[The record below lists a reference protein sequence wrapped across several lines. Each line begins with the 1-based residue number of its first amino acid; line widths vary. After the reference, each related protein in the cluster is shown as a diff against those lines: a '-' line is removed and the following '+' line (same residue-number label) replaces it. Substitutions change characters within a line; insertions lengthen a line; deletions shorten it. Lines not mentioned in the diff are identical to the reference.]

1 MNKLNSKI
9 TELLHEQVSNWELAR
24 TNFAGLKTVRTKSF
38 NFGDFEVKVL
48 FNPARIVSSGAKVD
62 AKTIAE
68 RKCFLC
74 TENRPAEQTS
84 VDAGDYLILVNPFPI
99 FPEHFTIPRKEHVD
113 QQIKP
118 YFADMLQLAEA
129 LDDYLIFYNGPSCGA
144 SAPDHMHFQAGT
156 KDFLPL
162 VNDYFRLKDT
172 HAQLL
177 VESENFQLFNFN
189 NYLRTVY
196 CIESSNMESAQDAFE
211 KLYKHFTSPPT
222 PLPRERGEITSNYK
236 TSEKSIASTAPLSSS
251 SQEIHFLSPLGES
264 PRREIEVRGA
274 GGEVM
279 LNIVCT
285 FEDGKWFTF
294 VLPRKAFRPWQY
306 TAEADQQLLV
316 SPATVE
322 MCGIFITPIEAHF
335 DKITKEDVVS
345 ILEQVSKD

>member
-38 NFGDFEVKVL
+38 DFGDFEVKVQ

-74 TENRPAEQTS
+74 TENRPAEQTF
-84 VDAGDYLILVNPFPI
+84 VDAGDYLVLVNPFPI

-118 YFADMLQLAEA
+118 YFADMLELAEA
-129 LDDYLIFYNGPSCGA
+129 LDDYLIFYNGPRCGA

-162 VNDYFRLKDT
+162 VNDYTRLKDT

-177 VESENFQLFNFN
+177 VESENFQLYSFN

-196 CIESSNMESAQDAFE
+196 CIESTDVESAKDAFE
-211 KLYKHFTSPPT
+211 KLYTHFATEENMEP
-222 PLPRERGEITSNYK
+222 
-236 TSEKSIASTAPLSSS
+236 
-251 SQEIHFLSPLGES
+251 
-264 PRREIEVRGA
+264 
-274 GGEVM
+274 M

-294 VLPRKAFRPWQY
+294 ILPRKAFRPWQY
-306 TAEADQQLLV
+306 TAEGDQQLLV

-335 DKITKEDVVS
+335 EKITKEDMVS
-345 ILEQVSKD
+345 TLEQASWKV

>member
-1 MNKLNSKI
+1 MINLNNQLKSLL
-9 TELLHEQVSNWELAR
+9 TEQKENWELAR

-38 NFGDFEVKVL
+38 DFGDFEVKVQ

-74 TENRPAEQTS
+74 TENRPAEQTA
-84 VDAGDYLILVNPFPI
+84 VDAGDYLVLVNPFPI

-118 YFADMLQLAEA
+118 YFADMLVLAEA
-129 LDDYLIFYNGPSCGA
+129 LDDYLIFYNGPRCGA

-156 KDFLPL
+156 KNFLPL
-162 VNDYFRLKDT
+162 VNDYKRLKDT

-196 CIESSNMESAQDAFE
+196 CIESTDVESAKDAFE
-211 KLYKHFTSPPT
+211 KLYTHFQQISLLA
-222 PLPRERGEITSNYK
+222 LPKGE
-236 TSEKSIASTAPLSSS
+236 
-251 SQEIHFLSPLGES
+251 
-264 PRREIEVRGA
+264 GA
-274 GGEVM
+274 EPM

-294 VLPRKAFRPWQY
+294 VLPRKTFRPWQY
-306 TAEADQQLLV
+306 TAEGDQQLLV

-322 MCGIFITPIEAHF
+322 ICGIFITPIEAHF
-335 DKITKEDVVS
+335 EKITKEDVES
-345 ILEQVSKD
+345 ILEQASLA

>member
-38 NFGDFEVKVL
+38 DFGDFEVKVQ
-48 FNPARIVSSGAKVD
+48 FNSARIVSSGAKVD

-74 TENRPAEQTS
+74 TENRPAEQNS
-84 VDAGDYLILVNPFPI
+84 VDAGDYLVLVNPFPI

-118 YFADMLQLAEA
+118 YFADMLELAKA
-129 LDDYLIFYNGPSCGA
+129 LDDYLIFYNGPRCGA

-162 VNDYFRLKDT
+162 VNDYTRLKDT

-177 VESENFQLFNFN
+177 VESENFQLYNFN

-196 CIESSNMESAQDAFE
+196 CIESTDVESAKDAFE
-211 KLYKHFTSPPT
+211 KLYTYFTSPPA
-222 PLPRERGEITSNYK
+222 PLLEERGEI
-236 TSEKSIASTAPLSSS
+236 
-251 SQEIHFLSPLGES
+251 
-264 PRREIEVRGA
+264 EV
-274 GGEVM
+274 GGEVEPM

-285 FEDGKWFTF
+285 FDDGKWFTF
-294 VLPRKAFRPWQY
+294 VLPRKTFRPWQY
-306 TAEADQQLLV
+306 SAEGEQQLLV

-335 DKITKEDVVS
+335 EKITKEDVES
-345 ILEQVSKD
+345 ILKQASF

>member
-38 NFGDFEVKVL
+38 DFGDFEVKVQ

-74 TENRPAEQTS
+74 TENRPTEQNS
-84 VDAGDYLILVNPFPI
+84 VDAGDYLVLVNPFPI

-118 YFADMLQLAEA
+118 YFADMLELAEA
-129 LDDYLIFYNGPSCGA
+129 LDDYLIFYNGPRCGA

-162 VNDYFRLKDT
+162 VNDYKRLKYT

-196 CIESSNMESAQDAFE
+196 CIESTDVESAKDAFE
-211 KLYKHFTSPPT
+211 KLYTHFATEENMEP
-222 PLPRERGEITSNYK
+222 
-236 TSEKSIASTAPLSSS
+236 
-251 SQEIHFLSPLGES
+251 
-264 PRREIEVRGA
+264 
-274 GGEVM
+274 M
-279 LNIVCT
+279 LNIVST
-285 FEDGKWFTF
+285 FEEGKWFTF
-294 VLPRKAFRPWQY
+294 ILPRKTFRPWQY
-306 TAEADQQLLV
+306 TAEGEQQLLV

-335 DKITKEDVVS
+335 EKITKEDVES
-345 ILEQVSKD
+345 IFEQASLA

>member
-1 MNKLNSKI
+1 MINLNNQLKSLL
-9 TELLHEQVSNWELAR
+9 TEQKENWELAR

-38 NFGDFEVKVL
+38 NFGDFEVKVQ

-74 TENRPAEQTS
+74 TENRPAEQTA
-84 VDAGDYLILVNPFPI
+84 VDAGDYLVLVNPFPI

-118 YFADMLQLAEA
+118 YFADMLELAEA
-129 LDDYLIFYNGPSCGA
+129 LDDYLIFYNGPRCGA

-156 KDFLPL
+156 KNFLPL
-162 VNDYFRLKDT
+162 VNDYKRLKDT

-196 CIESSNMESAQDAFE
+196 CIESTDVESAKDAFE
-211 KLYKHFTSPPT
+211 KLYTHFQQISLLA
-222 PLPRERGEITSNYK
+222 LPKGE
-236 TSEKSIASTAPLSSS
+236 
-251 SQEIHFLSPLGES
+251 
-264 PRREIEVRGA
+264 GA
-274 GGEVM
+274 EPM

-294 VLPRKAFRPWQY
+294 VLPRKTFRPWQY
-306 TAEADQQLLV
+306 TAEGDQQLLV

-335 DKITKEDVVS
+335 EKITKENVVS
-345 ILEQVSKD
+345 ILEQASLA

>member
-24 TNFAGLKTVRTKSF
+24 TNFEGLKTVRTKSF
-38 NFGDFEVKVL
+38 DFGDFEVKVQ

-74 TENRPAEQTS
+74 TENRPAEQNS
-84 VDAGDYLILVNPFPI
+84 VDAGDYLVLVNPFPI

-118 YFADMLQLAEA
+118 YFADMLMLAEA
-129 LDDYLIFYNGPSCGA
+129 LDDYLIFYNGPRCGA

-162 VNDYFRLKDT
+162 VNDYKRLKDT

-177 VESENFQLFNFN
+177 VESKNFQLFNFN
-189 NYLRTVY
+189 GYLRTIY
-196 CIESSNMESAQDAFE
+196 CIESTDVESAKDAFE
-211 KLYKHFTSPPT
+211 KLYNHFTSPPT
-222 PLPRERGEITSNYK
+222 LEERGEI
-236 TSEKSIASTAPLSSS
+236 
-251 SQEIHFLSPLGES
+251 
-264 PRREIEVRGA
+264 GA
-274 GGEVM
+274 EGEVEPM

-294 VLPRKAFRPWQY
+294 VLPRKTFRPWQY
-306 TAEADQQLLV
+306 TADGEQQLLV

-322 MCGIFITPIEAHF
+322 MCGVFITPIEAHF
-335 DKITKEDVVS
+335 EKITKEDVES
-345 ILEQVSKD
+345 ILEQASL

>member
-24 TNFAGLKTVRTKSF
+24 ANYAGLKTVRTKSF
-38 NFGDFEVKVL
+38 DFGDFEVKVQ

-74 TENRPAEQTS
+74 AKNRPVAQTS
-84 VDAGDYLILVNPFPI
+84 IDAGDYLILVNPFPI

-118 YFADMLQLAEA
+118 YFADMLMLAET
-129 LDDYLIFYNGPSCGA
+129 LDDYLIFYNGPRCGA

-162 VNDYFRLKDT
+162 VNDYKRLKDT

-177 VESENFQLFNFN
+177 VESDNFQLFSFN

-196 CIESSNMESAQDAFE
+196 CIESTDVESAKDTFE
-211 KLYKHFTSPPT
+211 KLY
-222 PLPRERGEITSNYK
+222 
-236 TSEKSIASTAPLSSS
+236 
-251 SQEIHFLSPLGES
+251 IHFVTEENVEP
-264 PRREIEVRGA
+264 
-274 GGEVM
+274 M

-285 FEDGKWFTF
+285 FEDGKWLTF
-294 VLPRKAFRPWQY
+294 VLPRKTFRPWQY
-306 TAEADQQLLV
+306 TAEGDQQLLV

-335 DKITKEDVVS
+335 EKIMKEDVES
-345 ILEQVSKD
+345 ILEQVSLV